1 MQEKCFLFDTEL
13 LLAFLLETA
22 DEVVLNI
29 FSFLKKQNLPL
40 YIATV
45 QLPSLETR
53 LKERLGEKGKDRFW
67 RWLKRHIWLKRLLT
81 LI

>member
-13 LLAFLLETA
+13 LLAFLLGTA

-53 LKERLGEKGKDRFW
+53 LKERLGERVRIGFGGG
-67 RWLKRHIWLKRLLT
+67 
-81 LI
+81 